1 MFEILDDYPS
11 NEEAL
16 ALLRQH
22 GIITDDAKLQRTEQ
36 WHKDRCGKITGSRVK
51 DCVSKL
57 KSGER
62 SKAAKT
68 IKGKIVAE
76 RLTGVS
82 ADGDISNLKA
92 VQHGIVTEEF
102 AVKAFE
108 AKTGKTVQLVGL
120 IDHPTLPMCGASPDG
135 LIDDDAVLEIKCP
148 NSATHI
154 EYLKGNCIP
163 DEYHEQ
169 TLWQLACTGRTKVYF
184 VSYDPRMPPANQLL
198 IVEDVPDVAEIRALE
213 EQVKEVL
220 KEIDEDVKFLKGE
233 A

>member
-1 MFEILDDYPS
+1 MFELIEPP
-11 NEEAL
+11 NTEEQL

-22 GIITDDAKLQRTEQ
+22 GIITEDAKLQRTEQ

-51 DCVSKL
+51 DAVSKL
-57 KSGER
+57 KNGDR

-68 IKGKIVAE
+68 LKGKIVAE
-76 RLTGVS
+76 RLTGIS

-92 VQHGIVTEEF
+92 VQHGIMTEQL
-102 AVKAFE
+102 AVEAFE
-108 AKTGKTVQLVGL
+108 KATGKKVQLVGL

-135 LIDDDAVLEIKCP
+135 LIDDNSVLEIKCP

-154 EYLKGNCIP
+154 EYLKGNCVP
-163 DEYHEQ
+163 EEYHEQ

-184 VSYDPRMPPANQLL
+184 VSFDPRMPVANQLL
-198 IVEDVPDVAEIRALE
+198 IVENVPDVAQIRELE

-220 KEIDEDVKFLKGE
+220 KEIDEDVKFLKGVK
-233 A
+233 

>member
-1 MFEILDDYPS
+1 MFEIIEPPTYEDQI
-11 NEEAL
+11 
-16 ALLRQH
+16 ALLKQF
-22 GIITDDAKLQRTEQ
+22 GIITDSPDLQRTEQ

-51 DCVSKL
+51 DATSKL

-68 IKGKIVAE
+68 LKGKIVAE

-82 ADGDISNLKA
+82 ADADISNLRA
-92 VQHGIVTEEF
+92 VQHGIVTEEL

-108 AKTGKTVQLVGL
+108 AETGKTVQLVGL

-184 VSYDPRMPPANQLL
+184 VSFDPRMPPANQLL
-198 IVEDVPDVAEIRALE
+198 IVESVPDVALIRALE
-213 EQVKEVL
+213 AEVLEVL
-220 KEIDEDVKFLKGE
+220 KEIDEDVKFLTKE
-233 A
+233 K